1 MKKWLLSLC
10 MVLSL
15 TACDNDK
22 AEESASVESKP
33 VVKIGYIASMTGQ
46 FAEIGQNTKL
56 AIDLA
61 KKDIDSKNINF
72 DFIIEDYGYDS
83 PRAATAAGKLINVD
97 KVNALISFSS
107 KGANVVAP
115 IAQSNKIVN
124 FGISNDKHIVQAGS
138 YNFIHWTQSE
148 ALVTKFME
156 SLNNKNYKKIVMF
169 VVEQA
174 SLQQDGDMIEKL
186 LKERGIEVE
195 RVNFAMD
202 NRDFGLI
209 IDKMKIKDF
218 DAWYIAA
225 LPPSLDVFLDIFFQ
239 KEVNKP
245 LLAIDSFT
253 FAKNKQQ
260 LEGMEYVTVPD
271 GNKELLNRITE
282 ENASTN
288 YFSVGYVYDVAKIL
302 METYEKFYLK
312 HSRIPTSDELASDLL
327 KIKDYAGAVGKI
339 SIDENRI
346 VQSQAVIKK
355 IINGVPTE
363 IEE

>member
-1 MKKWLLSLC
+1 MKKFLLSLC
-10 MVLSL
+10 MVLAL
-15 TACDNDK
+15 TACDNK
-22 AEESASVESKP
+22 KEETQANNKP
-33 VVKIGYIASMTGQ
+33 VVKIGYIAPMIGQ

-56 AIDLA
+56 AINLA
-61 KKDIDSKNINF
+61 KEDVNSKNIDF
-72 DFIIEDYGYDS
+72 DFIVEDYGYES
-83 PRAATAAGKLINVD
+83 PRAATAANKLINVD

-115 IAQSNKIVN
+115 IAQSAQVLN
-124 FGISNDKHIVQAGS
+124 FGISNDKHIVEAGS

-148 ALVTKFME
+148 ALVKKFME
-156 SLNNKNYKKIVMF
+156 SIENKDYKKIVMF

-174 SLQQDGDMIEKL
+174 SLQQDADIIENL
-186 LKERGIEVE
+186 LKNKGIEVE

-202 NRDFGLI
+202 NRDFGLV
-209 IDKMKIKDF
+209 IDKMKLKEF

-225 LPPSLDVFLDIFFQ
+225 LPPSLDVFLDVFFQ

-253 FAKNKQQ
+253 FAKNKQR

-271 GNKELLNRITE
+271 GNKNLLNRITE
-282 ENASTN
+282 KNGSTY

-302 METYEKFYLK
+302 METYEKFYIE
-312 HSRIPTSDELASDLL
+312 HNRIPTSDEMSEALL
-327 KIKDYAGAVGKI
+327 HIQNYDGAVGKI
-339 SIDENRI
+339 SIDKNRI

-355 IINGVPTE
+355 VVNGQPVQ